1 MSKREDYKRFIV
13 FCLASLVVLAQAAV
27 FAWVWYSVYRG
38 QIDEP
43 FWRKG
48 NWVLIAIYGLM
59 FALFAKLYGGL
70 KVGYLKRIDVFYS
83 LTLALLCTNVVEY
96 LEITLINRWFLSVWP
111 MIEMTG
117 IQLVLIIIW
126 IFGSRYI
133 YSGLYRARRLLVI
146 YGDRD
151 PGDDLIHKMNSRK
164 DKYDISGKVHIS
176 VGEEK
181 IHQMMQDYDGVI
193 IWDLHS
199 TERNRYLK
207 YCFAHSVR
215 CYVSPKISDI
225 ILMGSERIHL
235 FDTPLLVS
243 RNMGLAVDQR
253 AAKRVMD
260 ILISGIGII
269 ITSPIMLIIATAVK
283 AYDRGPVFYFQDRL
297 TLGGKPFKICK
308 FRSMCVDSE
317 KNGAR
322 LASKHDSRITPVGHV
337 LRNLHLD
344 ELPQLFNVFKG
355 DMSLVGPR
363 PERESIMLEY
373 EKELPEFYY
382 RLKVKAGLTGYAQV
396 YGKYNTTPYDKL
408 KLDLFYIENCVTEKK
423 YDDIIPYSKEI
434 MHDLESRYCTI
445 NTGNLVIDAFVSNL
459 LLQTKAQGITLHTN
473 LKFDKATI
481 PVSDYHLTIILGNLL
496 DNALN
501 ACRGQIGANIKVAV
515 RTVDGTFTIHVA
527 NTYVIADPDK
537 APDDFEKIDFIH
549 GYGLKNVKDSAEAC
563 GGFCV
568 INHENDIYS
577 ATVIIPVLNP

>member
-1 MSKREDYKRFIV
+1 MSKREDYKRLIV
-13 FCLASLVVLAQAAV
+13 FCLASLVVLAQMAV
-27 FAWVWYSVYRG
+27 FAYVWYTVYRG

-48 NWVLIAIYGLM
+48 NWVLIAIYGLL
-59 FALFAKLYGGL
+59 FAMFAKLYGGL

-96 LEITLINRWFLSVWP
+96 LEITLINRWFLSVGP
-111 MIEMTG
+111 MIEMTMV
-117 IQLVLIIIW
+117 QLVLIVIW
-126 IFGSRYI
+126 IFGSRHI
-133 YSGLYRARRLLVI
+133 YSRLYRARRLLVI

-164 DKYDISGKVHIS
+164 DKYDISDKVHVS
-176 VGEEK
+176 LGETE
-181 IHQMMQDYDGVI
+181 IHMMMRNYDGVI
-193 IWDLHS
+193 IWDLPS
-199 TERNRYLK
+199 MERNRYLK
-207 YCFAHSVR
+207 FCFAHSIR
-215 CYVSPKISDI
+215 CYISPKISDI

-235 FDTPLLVS
+235 FDTPLLMS

-253 AAKRVMD
+253 VAKRIMD
-260 ILISGIGII
+260 ILISGIGIV
-269 ITSPIMLIIATAVK
+269 ITSPIMLLIAIAVK

-297 TLGGKPFKICK
+297 TIGGKPFKICK

-363 PERESIMLEY
+363 PERKTIMQEY

-408 KLDLFYIENCVTEKK
+408 KLDLFYIENYSFLLDIKLIFMTVKIFFQKEVSEGV
-423 YDDIIPYSKEI
+423 DDKQVNALKDSG
-434 MHDLESRYCTI
+434 R
-445 NTGNLVIDAFVSNL
+445 NTGASE
-459 LLQTKAQGITLHTN
+459 
-473 LKFDKATI
+473 DKT
-481 PVSDYHLTIILGNLL
+481 
-496 DNALN
+496 
-501 ACRGQIGANIKVAV
+501 
-515 RTVDGTFTIHVA
+515 
-527 NTYVIADPDK
+527 
-537 APDDFEKIDFIH
+537 E
-549 GYGLKNVKDSAEAC
+549 E
-563 GGFCV
+563 
-568 INHENDIYS
+568 
-577 ATVIIPVLNP
+577 

>member
-13 FCLASLVVLAQAAV
+13 FCLASLVVLAQMAV
-27 FAWVWYSVYRG
+27 FAYVWYTVYRG

-59 FALFAKLYGGL
+59 FAMFAKLYGGL

-83 LTLALLCTNVVEY
+83 LTLALLCTNAVEY
-96 LEITLINRWFLSVWP
+96 LEITLINRWFLSIWP
-111 MIEMTG
+111 MIEMTM
-117 IQLVLIIIW
+117 IQLILIIIW

-133 YSGLYRARRLLVI
+133 YSKLYRARKLLVI

-164 DKYDISGKVHIS
+164 DKYDISGKVHVS
-176 VGEEK
+176 KGEKE
-181 IHQMMQDYDGVI
+181 IHRMMRDYDGVI
-193 IWDLHS
+193 IWDLPS

-207 YCFAHSVR
+207 FCFAHSIR

-235 FDTPLLVS
+235 FDTPLLMS
-243 RNMGLAVDQR
+243 RNMGLSVYQR
-253 AAKRVMD
+253 VAKRVLD
-260 ILISGIGII
+260 ILVSGIGII
-269 ITSPIMLIIATAVK
+269 ITSPIMLIIAIAVK
-283 AYDRGPVFYFQDRL
+283 AYDKGPVFYFQDRL
-297 TLGGKPFKICK
+297 TIGGTPFKICK

-322 LASKHDSRITPVGHV
+322 LASKHDSRITPVGRV

-363 PERESIMLEY
+363 PERKMIMHEY

-408 KLDLFYIENCVTEKK
+408 KLDLFYIEN
-423 YDDIIPYSKEI
+423 YS
-434 MHDLESRYCTI
+434 
-445 NTGNLVIDAFVSNL
+445 F
-459 LLQTKAQGITLHTN
+459 
-473 LKFDKATI
+473 
-481 PVSDYHLTIILGNLL
+481 LL
-496 DNALN
+496 DIKLIFMTVKIFFQKEVSEGVDDKQVNAL
-501 ACRGQIGANIKVAV
+501 
-515 RTVDGTFTIHVA
+515 
-527 NTYVIADPDK
+527 
-537 APDDFEKIDFIH
+537 
-549 GYGLKNVKDSAEAC
+549 KDSGRTAEAS
-563 GGFCV
+563 
-568 INHENDIYS
+568 ENK
-577 ATVIIPVLNP
+577 TEE